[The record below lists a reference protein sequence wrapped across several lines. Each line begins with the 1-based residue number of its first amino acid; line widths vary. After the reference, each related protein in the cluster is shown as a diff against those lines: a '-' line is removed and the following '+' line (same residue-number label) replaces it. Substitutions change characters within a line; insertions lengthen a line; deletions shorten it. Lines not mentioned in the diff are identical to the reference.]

1 MLKAHS
7 GIKEC
12 SDETVTHIHG
22 ILSELYTRVKGAR
35 GGWRGAV
42 LGALYGLV
50 ECTSAKILL
59 AVARVV
65 LAVSFY
71 LIFNNKSKQL
81 KKLLFQ
87 LCVTG
92 SNLTGACKLVFKIA
106 RNEVNDSLF
115 IDSDVPGNLNNSSYK
130 FHLIFN
136 FIF

>member
-12 SDETVTHIHG
+12 SDETVSHIHG

-65 LAVSFY
+65 LAVSFFNTSS
-71 LIFNNKSKQL
+71 LIKKFTIIIIPALCNWEQFNRSM
-81 KKLLFQ
+81 
-87 LCVTG
+87 
-92 SNLTGACKLVFKIA
+92 
-106 RNEVNDSLF
+106 
-115 IDSDVPGNLNNSSYK
+115 
-130 FHLIFN
+130 
-136 FIF
+136 

>member
-12 SDETVTHIHG
+12 ADETVSHIHG

-65 LAVSFY
+65 LAVSF
-71 LIFNNKSKQL
+71 ISKISL
-81 KKLLFQ
+81 TKKE
-87 LCVTG
+87 
-92 SNLTGACKLVFKIA
+92 SKA
-106 RNEVNDSLF
+106 F
-115 IDSDVPGNLNNSSYK
+115 ISSYV
-130 FHLIFN
+130 
-136 FIF
+136 

>member
-12 SDETVTHIHG
+12 SDETVSHIHV

-65 LAVSFY
+65 LAVSSLKTF
-71 LIFNNKSKQL
+71 LIKIINLIMILALCNWEQFNW
-81 KKLLFQ
+81 
-87 LCVTG
+87 
-92 SNLTGACKLVFKIA
+92 
-106 RNEVNDSLF
+106 SL
-115 IDSDVPGNLNNSSYK
+115 
-130 FHLIFN
+130 
-136 FIF
+136 

>member
-12 SDETVTHIHG
+12 SDETVSHIHG

-65 LAVSFY
+65 LAVS
-71 LIFNNKSKQL
+71 S
-81 KKLLFQ
+81 
-87 LCVTG
+87 
-92 SNLTGACKLVFKIA
+92 FKH
-106 RNEVNDSLF
+106 F
-115 IDSDVPGNLNNSSYK
+115 SYEN
-130 FHLIFN
+130 I
-136 FIF
+136 